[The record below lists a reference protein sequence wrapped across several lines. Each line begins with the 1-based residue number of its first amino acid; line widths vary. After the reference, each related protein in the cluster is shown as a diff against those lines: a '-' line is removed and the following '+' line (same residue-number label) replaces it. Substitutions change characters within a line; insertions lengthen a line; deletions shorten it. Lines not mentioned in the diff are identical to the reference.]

1 MIKFQDFEFYDLKE
15 VAEML
20 RVNHLTLRKYI
31 WSNRIPCKRIFR
43 KIYIKT
49 EDLKNFLTAENR

>member
-31 WSNRIPCKRIFR
+31 WSNRIPCKRIP
-43 KIYIKT
+43 K
-49 EDLKNFLTAENR
+49 DLH